1 MKFSDILKNNIELG
15 NSLNGNEFKIAILS
29 NIITNQLNP
38 ILELFARKQG
48 VFAKCE
54 SGNYDNIL
62 QDSKKYKNND
72 LVLIVW
78 ELSNLIDGLQYK
90 SDLLSEKETNELI
103 LRFKNEI
110 NHVFLEL
117 NKTSSIII
125 TKFSTSI
132 FNHHLIK
139 KNNFDKICDELNEF
153 LVKSAPIN
161 CLLIDIDKI
170 FTKIS
175 VLKSVDFRNYYSSK
189 SLYTVD
195 FYCELSKK
203 IIPYIFSLKGKAKKA
218 IILDC
223 DNTLWNGIVGE
234 DGPEGIKMS
243 SKEPKGVVFEEIQYM
258 IKALSKKG
266 VIVGINSKN
275 NVEDVLE
282 IFNNHNEISLLT
294 SEISIQKINWKDKV
308 SNLQE
313 ISSEL
318 NIGIDS
324 IVFMDDSD
332 FEINLVERY
341 LPNVKTL
348 QVPKE
353 SYLYPDFFRQNINLF
368 FNNTILTED
377 VNRQK
382 MYQDQIL
389 RDDIKNQFDNLDDYI
404 KSLELNMF
412 FYINDHNL
420 IPRVAQLTQKT
431 NQFNLT
437 TIRYTENQI
446 KALVE
451 NPNSIVYSFGL
462 KDKFGDFGIT
472 GVSIVKLLGNKAII
486 NNILMS
492 CRVLGRNVEKK
503 FMQLILEH
511 LSSLNI
517 VEVNASYIKT
527 QKNLQV
533 ENFFNEIGFTEIS
546 NIDSTKNYIA
556 ILKDFLNNDLKYIN
570 VTYEK

>member
-38 ILELFARKQG
+38 ILELFARKEG

-54 SGNYDNIL
+54 SGNYDNII

-78 ELSNLIDGLQYK
+78 ELSNLINGLQYK
-90 SDLLSEKETNELI
+90 SELLSEKETDELT

-117 NKTSSIII
+117 NKTSSIIV

-153 LVKSAPIN
+153 LVKSAPTN

-170 FTKIS
+170 LAKIS
-175 VLKSVDFRNYYSSK
+175 VSKSVDFRNYYSSK

-195 FYCELSKK
+195 FYCELSKM
-203 IIPYIFSLKGKAKKA
+203 IIPYIFSLKGKVKKA

-243 SKEPKGVVFEEIQYM
+243 SKDPKGVVFEEIQYM
-258 IKALSKKG
+258 IKALSRKG
-266 VIVGINSKN
+266 VIIGINSKN
-275 NVEDVLE
+275 NIEDVMD

-313 ISSEL
+313 ICNEL

-341 LPNVKTL
+341 LPNVKTI

-389 RDDIKNQFDNLDDYI
+389 RDDIKNQFENLDDYI
-404 KSLELNMF
+404 KSLELNMTF
-412 FYINDHNL
+412 FIDNVNL

-437 TIRYTENQI
+437 TIRYTENDVRSF
-446 KALVE
+446 VE
-451 NPNSIVYSFGL
+451 DSKSLVYSFGL

-472 GVSIVKLLGNKAII
+472 GVSIVKLLENQAII

-503 FMQLILEH
+503 FIQLIFEH

-517 VEVNASYIKT
+517 TEVHATYTKT
-527 QKNLQV
+527 QKNSQV

-546 NIDSTKNYIA
+546 NIDNTKNYRA
-556 ILKDFLNNDLKYIN
+556 FLKDLLNNDLKNIN